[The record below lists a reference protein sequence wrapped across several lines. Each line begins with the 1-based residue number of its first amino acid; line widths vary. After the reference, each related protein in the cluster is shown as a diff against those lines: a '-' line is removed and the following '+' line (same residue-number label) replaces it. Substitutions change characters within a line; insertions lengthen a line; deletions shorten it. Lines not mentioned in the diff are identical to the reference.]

1 MPAFPVILVSS
12 GGIPVTFIDPGGG
25 SGTTGSGLV
34 VLNNAPTL
42 INPIVGTQ
50 TAGDNST
57 KAAST
62 AYVDVNHARILGNL
76 GTGWPLTG
84 TTSKTTLVTVAVPA
98 GLMGTNGKLR
108 IQTLWSF
115 TNSANNKILNVDF
128 GGTSF
133 TTATATT
140 TATGQIM
147 TIIQNNNA
155 TGSQNAFASSASF
168 GLATNS
174 INGGSV
180 DTTAAQNITIA
191 GTLANSGE
199 TITLRGYSI
208 EFLPGV

>member
-62 AYVDVNHARILGNL
+62 AYVDVNHTRVLGSS
-76 GTGWPLTG
+76 GTNVTLTG
-84 TTSKTTLVTVAVPA
+84 TAVKTTLATIAVPA

-108 IQTLWSF
+108 ITTFWSY
-115 TNSANNKILNVDF
+115 TNSANNKTLNVDF

-140 TATGQIM
+140 SATGSIM
-147 TIIQNNNA
+147 TIIHNTNSAAAQ
-155 TGSQNAFASSASF
+155 SAFASSASF

-174 INGGSV
+174 PNTGTV
-180 DTTAAQNITIA
+180 DTTQAQNITIA
-191 GTLANSGE
+191 GTLANTGE
-199 TITLRGYSI
+199 TIQLRAYTV
-208 EFLPGV
+208 EFIPGV